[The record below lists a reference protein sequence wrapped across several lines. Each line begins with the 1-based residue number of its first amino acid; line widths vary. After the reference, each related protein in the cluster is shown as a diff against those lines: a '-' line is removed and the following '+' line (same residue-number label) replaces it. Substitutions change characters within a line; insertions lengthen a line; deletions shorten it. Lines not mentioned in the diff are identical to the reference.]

1 MKIAVAQINT
11 TIGDFEGNLNKI
23 SAHIEK
29 AKKSRADL
37 VIFPEMAVT
46 SYPPRDL
53 LEMRGFVRKNL
64 ETLNKLATRCSG
76 IGAIVGFVSENK
88 KAEGKPLFNSAAF
101 IANKKVA
108 FVQHKSLL
116 PSYDVFDEARY
127 FEGGSRHRV
136 FSYKGLKIGLTI
148 CEDIWNLAGADK
160 RRLYHYDPVALLVKE
175 GAELIINISASPFY
189 VGKPQVRESLL
200 GKTAAKY
207 KMPIVYVNAVGGNDE
222 LVFDGRS
229 LVVNGQGRVFHE
241 GKLFKEDFFV
251 VDTVKLA
258 SPTNVQKSPP
268 LNRWRARGDVEDLY
282 DALVL
287 GLGDYMKKC
296 GFKKAVIGLSGG
308 IDSCVVAA
316 LAADA
321 IGGENVLGIAMPS
334 KYSSRESVVDAAAL
348 AKNLKTGFQ
357 TVPIGAVYSEYLKT
371 LELPKDASSISLTHE
386 NIQARIRGNILMAI
400 SNKTGAIVLSTGNK
414 SEIAV
419 GYCTLYGDMAGG
431 LAVISD
437 VPKTGVYRLAHYIN
451 REREIIPDVCILKPP
466 SAELKPDQKDSDTL
480 PPYETL
486 DKILKF
492 YIEDLLGP
500 DEIVKKGFNK
510 DIVADIIRRVDRN
523 EYKRRQAPPGLK
535 VTSKAFSA
543 GRKYPIVRK

>member
-11 TIGDFEGNLNKI
+11 TVGDFEGNLNEI
-23 SAHIEK
+23 SEYIAK
-29 AKKSRADL
+29 AAGAGADL
-37 VIFPEMAVT
+37 VVFPEMAVT

-53 LEMRGFVRKNL
+53 LEMRGFVEQNIV
-64 ETLNKLATRCSG
+64 TLNKIVACCRG
-76 IGAIVGFVSENK
+76 MDAIIGFVSKNDDK
-88 KAEGKPLFNSAAF
+88 EGKPLFNSAAF
-101 IANKKVA
+101 VVDKKVA
-108 FVQHKSLL
+108 FIQHKALL
-116 PSYDVFDEARY
+116 PSYDVFDETRY
-127 FEGGSRHRV
+127 FEGGSRHKV

-148 CEDIWNLAGADK
+148 CEDIWNLAGTDK

-189 VGKPQVRESLL
+189 VGKPRVRESLL
-200 GKTAAKY
+200 GKTAVKY

-229 LVVNGQGRVFHE
+229 LVINGKGRVVHE
-241 GKLFKEDFFV
+241 GKLFKEDFFI
-251 VDTVKLA
+251 VDTAKLLPFA
-258 SPTNVQKSPP
+258 NVQK
-268 LNRWRARGDVEDLY
+268 RDDVEDLY

-321 IGGENVLGIAMPS
+321 IGCENVLGVAMPS
-334 KYSSRESVVDAAAL
+334 QYSSGESVDDAALL
-348 AKNLKTGFQ
+348 AKNLGIKFQ
-357 TVPIGAVYSEYLKT
+357 KIPIGDVYNEYLKT

-437 VPKTGVYRLAHYIN
+437 VPKTGVYKLAHYIN
-451 REREIIPDVCILKPP
+451 RRSEIIPDICILKPP

-510 DIVADIIRRVDRN
+510 DVVADIIRRVDRN

-535 VTSKAFSA
+535 VTGKAFSA
-543 GRKYPIVRK
+543 GRRYPIVRKQLCSI